1 MGIFP
6 KYPALGMLLGHPAI
20 EYFLDTSCNW
30 NVTWTPCNTWEG
42 NSWTSLDIFSLVQNL
57 IYHWLAAWTRLDPT
71 IFNSSWA
78 IIPTD
83 LDPPTQTQPY
93 TTNVHIHTNLNQIL
107 LTNVHIHTNQTQT
120 KPYTTNVHIH
130 TTKPKPNLT
139 RRRSYSHKPNPNPTS
154 HNKRSYS
161 LKPNPNPTLHKNVD
175 IYANQ
180 TQTQPYTQT
189 LIFTQ
194 TKPKPKLTHKH
205 LLNTHQT
212 QTQPHTQRFI
222 LKQTKPKPN
231 LTIPQT

>member
-93 TTNVHIHTNLNQIL
+93 TTNVHIHTN
-107 LTNVHIHTNQTQT
+107 QTQT
-120 KPYTTNVHIH
+120 QSYTQTFIF
-130 TTKPKPNLT
+130 TQTKPKPNLT

-154 HNKRSYS
+154 H
-161 LKPNPNPTLHKNVD
+161 
-175 IYANQ
+175 
-180 TQTQPYTQT
+180 
-189 LIFTQ
+189 
-194 TKPKPKLTHKH
+194 TKI
-205 LLNTHQT
+205 
-212 QTQPHTQRFI
+212 HT
-222 LKQTKPKPN
+222 
-231 LTIPQT
+231 